1 MPTHIVHN
9 GLTIEYVTAILVFY
23 RFGKGKSG
31 QNAQTRAAI
40 NKPKVKARSCPI
52 ASPPLA
58 GKVHVGTQQSLP
70 EPIDSGINDRL
81 VLSGDRKKDDVH
93 VTEHRRLARMR
104 DSIHVAK
111 SIILLSC
118 CCCVFYFLITT
129 PTNYY
134 VLLLH

>member
-81 VLSGDRKKDDVH
+81 VLSGNREKDDVH
-93 VTEHRRLARMR
+93 ATETRRLACMR
-104 DSIHVAK
+104 DSIHAAK
-111 SIILLSC
+111 FNCRILLLSPYTTQQQ
-118 CCCVFYFLITT
+118 VIT
-129 PTNYY
+129 N
-134 VLLLH
+134 